1 MKYSIVCITLVL
13 GTILAAEVARMP
25 TEKQYS
31 NSIGMKFVHIEPGTF
46 DMGYGGQLPQEIL
59 AAKEHGGRSIG
70 LSLFGKDGDYD
81 EHPTHKVTIT
91 KPFYMGVYE
100 VTNRQ
105 YERFDPLHMH
115 LRGKR
120 GFSID
125 NDEAVVFVS
134 WHQAKAFCDWLSR
147 KEGLPYR
154 LPTEAEWEYACRA
167 GTKTQFHTGDTL
179 PDEFLK
185 NPDNSW
191 YPCPDSSRG
200 REEVVPL
207 HVGRTKPNPWALY
220 DMHGN
225 VEEWCHDWYGPY
237 IGNDQSNPVGRADS
251 DFKVTRGGSHGTVA
265 YYLRSC
271 NRMGTL
277 PQDRTFMIGFRV
289 VLGKLPDTTPLPIL
303 PKPLYQQNVRQKV
316 PSDVTKGPDPA
327 KPYFHGPRNYVKIDK
342 DAIGPLFSRHNHDP
356 AIVEC
361 PNGDLITIW
370 YTCVTERGRELA
382 LAASRL
388 RYGTEKWQPASPFW
402 DAADRNDHAP
412 AMWYDG
418 NRTIYHFVGLSTA
431 ATWGPLAM
439 VMRTSI
445 DNGATW
451 SRARLIMPEHQMR
464 NQVTEPVFR
473 TREGYIILA
482 CDATPRGSGGT
493 AIHISKDNGLT
504 WTDPG
509 GTIAGIHAGVAQL
522 DDGRLIALGR
532 GDNIR
537 AGDEQR
543 MPMSISVDMGKTW
556 TYRPSQF
563 PPIGGGQRLVL
574 LKLRQGPLFFGS
586 FANGKPPV
594 MVIDTSGKKQEVRG
608 LFGAVSYDGGLTWPH
623 IRLITDDGPD
633 RECKTTDGRS
643 FTMGLSTAEPKGYL
657 SVCQAR
663 NGVIHLISSWNHYEF
678 NLKWLQTSPP
688 AKTKKHTVELS
699 GQTFFSKMDTQ
710 ILN

>member
-1 MKYSIVCITLVL
+1 MKHFIAYIAIIV
-13 GTILAAEVARMP
+13 GTVLAAESAEMP
-25 TEKQYS
+25 TEKQYT
-31 NSIGMKFVHIEPGTF
+31 NSIGMKFVRIEPGTF
-46 DMGYGGQLPQEIL
+46 DMGYGYDDQLPQEL
-59 AAKEHGGRSIG
+59 LDAKEHGGRNIG
-70 LSLFGKDGDYD
+70 LSLFGKRGDYD

-91 KPFYMGVYE
+91 EPFYMEVYE

-105 YERFDPLHMH
+105 YEKFDPLHMH

-134 WHQAKAFCDWLSR
+134 WHKAKAFCDWLSR

-154 LPTEAEWEYACRA
+154 LPTESEWEYACRA
-167 GTKTQFHTGDTL
+167 GTNTQFYTGNAL
-179 PDEFLK
+179 PEQFLK

-191 YPCPDSSRG
+191 YPCPERSRG
-200 REEVVPL
+200 REEVVLL
-207 HVGRTKPNPWALY
+207 HVGRTEPNPWGLY

-225 VEEWCHDWYGPY
+225 IEEWCQDWYGPY
-237 IGNDQSNPVGRADS
+237 ESGTQIDPIGRIDG

-277 PQDRTFMIGFRV
+277 PEDKSFMIGFRV
-289 VLGKLPDTTPLPIL
+289 VLAKQPDTKPLPTV
-303 PKPLYQQNVRQKV
+303 PKPLYQQKV
-316 PSDVTKGPDPA
+316 KQQVPKDITKGPDPDR
-327 KPYFHGPRNYVKIDK
+327 PYFRGPRNYVKIK
-342 DAIGPLFSRHNHDP
+342 EGAIGPLFSRHNHDP

-361 PNGDLITIW
+361 PNGDLIAIW
-370 YTCVTERGRELA
+370 YTCVTESGRELA

-388 RYGTEKWQPASPFW
+388 RYGAEQWEPASPFW

-418 NRTIYHFVGLSTA
+418 NKTIYHFVGLSTA
-431 ATWGPLAM
+431 ATWGPLAI

-451 SRARLIMPEHQMR
+451 SRARLIMPEHQRR
-464 NQVTEPVFR
+464 NQVTESVFR
-473 TREGYIILA
+473 TREDYIVLA
-482 CDATPRGSGGT
+482 CDATPGGSGGT

-522 DDGRLIALGR
+522 NDGRLIALGR

-537 AGDEQR
+537 VGDEQR
-543 MPMSISVDMGKTW
+543 MPISVSDDMGKTW
-556 TYRPSQF
+556 TYKASQF

-574 LKLRQGPLFFGS
+574 LKLRQGPLLFCS

-594 MVIDTSGKKQEVRG
+594 MVTDTSGKKREVRG
-608 LFGAVSYDGGLTWPH
+608 LFGALSYDGGQTWPH
-623 IRLITDDGPD
+623 IRLITDDGQD
-633 RECKTTDGRS
+633 HECKTTDGRS
-643 FTMGLSTAEPKGYL
+643 FTMGLSSAEPRGYL
-657 SVCQAR
+657 SVCQAG
-663 NGVIHLISSWNHYEF
+663 NGIIHLISSWNNYEF
-678 NLKWLQTSPP
+678 NLKWLQTPP
-688 AKTKKHTVELS
+688 PEKTKK
-699 GQTFFSKMDTQ
+699 
-710 ILN
+710 LNKI

>member
-13 GTILAAEVARMP
+13 GTILAAKAARMP

-31 NSIGMKFVHIEPGTF
+31 NSIGMKFVRIEPGTF
-46 DMGYGGQLPQEIL
+46 YMGYAGQLPQEVL
-59 AAKEHGGRSIG
+59 DAKEHGGRSIG
-70 LSLFGKDGDYD
+70 LSLFGKDGDFD
-81 EHPTHKVTIT
+81 EHPAHKVTIT

-100 VTNRQ
+100 ITNRQ

-134 WHQAKAFCDWLSR
+134 WHEAKAFCDWLSR

-179 PDEFLK
+179 PDQFLK

-191 YPCPDSSRG
+191 YPCPDNSRG

-207 HVGRTKPNPWALY
+207 HVGRTQPNPRGLY

-237 IGNDQSNPVGRADS
+237 IGDEQFDPVGRTDGA
-251 DFKVTRGGSHGTVA
+251 FKVTRGGSHGTVA

-303 PKPLYQQNVRQKV
+303 LKPLYQQNVRQKV
-316 PSDVTKGPDPA
+316 PGDVTKGPNPD
-327 KPYFHGPRNYVKIDK
+327 KPHFHGPRNYVKIDK
-342 DAIGPLFSRHNHDP
+342 DSIGPLFSRHNHDP
-356 AIVEC
+356 AIAEC

-388 RYGTEKWQPASPFW
+388 RYGAEQWQPASPFW

-451 SRARLIMPEHQMR
+451 SQARLIRPEHQRR
-464 NQVTEPVFR
+464 NQVTESVFR

-532 GDNIR
+532 SDNIR
-537 AGDEQR
+537 VDDEQR

-556 TYRPSQF
+556 NYSASQF

-574 LKLRQGPLFFGS
+574 VKLRQGPLFLAT

-594 MVIDTSGKKQEVRG
+594 KVTDVSGKKHEVRG
-608 LFGAVSYDGGLTWPH
+608 LFGALSYDGGQTWPH

-633 RECKTTDGRS
+633 RECKTTDARS

-663 NGVIHLISSWNHYEF
+663 NGIIHLISSWNQYEF
-678 NLKWLQTSPP
+678 NLKWLRTSPP
-688 AKTKKHTVELS
+688 
-699 GQTFFSKMDTQ
+699 SKVR
-710 ILN
+710 

>member
-1 MKYSIVCITLVL
+1 MKHSFTYATGILGIV
-13 GTILAAEVARMP
+13 LAVQAAQMP
-25 TEKQYS
+25 AGKQYT
-31 NSIGMKFVHIEPGTF
+31 NSIGMKFVRIEPGTF
-46 DMGYGGQLPQEIL
+46 DMGYGDDGQLPQEIL
-59 AAKEHGGRSIG
+59 DAKEHGGRSIG
-70 LSLFGKDGDYD
+70 LSQFGGRGDYD

-91 KPFYMGVYE
+91 EPFYMGIYE

-105 YERFDPLHMH
+105 YERFDPLHTH
-115 LRGKR
+115 LRGKK
-120 GFSID
+120 GFSSD
-125 NDEAVVFVS
+125 NDEAVVFVN
-134 WHQAKAFCDWLSR
+134 WHQAKAFCDWLSS

-167 GTKTQFHTGDTL
+167 GTTTQFHTGNTL
-179 PDEFLK
+179 PEQFLK

-191 YPCPDSSRG
+191 YPCPENSRG

-207 HVGRTKPNPWALY
+207 HVGRTQPNPWGLY

-237 IGNDQSNPVGRADS
+237 QSRIQRDPIGRVDG

-277 PQDRTFMIGFRV
+277 PEDRTFMIGFRV
-289 VLGKLPDTTPLPIL
+289 VLGKMPDTKPLPIV
-303 PKPLYQQNVRQKV
+303 PKPAYQQNVKQKA
-316 PSDVTKGPDPA
+316 PKDITKGPNPT
-327 KPYFHGPRNYVKIDK
+327 KPYFRGPRNYVKIDK
-342 DAIGPLFSRHNHDP
+342 DTIGPLFSRHNHDP

-361 PNGDLITIW
+361 PNGDLIAIW

-388 RYGTEKWQPASPFW
+388 RYGADQWEPASPFW

-418 NRTIYHFVGLSTA
+418 DRTIYHFVGLSTA
-431 ATWGPLAM
+431 ATWGPLAI
-439 VMRTSI
+439 VMRTSS

-451 SRARLIMPEHQMR
+451 SRARLIMPEHQRR
-464 NQVTEPVFR
+464 NQVTESVFR

-482 CDATPRGSGGT
+482 CGATPRGSGGT

-522 DDGRLIALGR
+522 VAEPQDDGRLIALGR

-537 AGDEQR
+537 VGDEQR

-556 TYRPSQF
+556 TYSASQF

-574 LKLRQGPLFFGS
+574 IKLKQGPLFLAS

-594 MVIDTSGKKQEVRG
+594 MVTDVSGSKREVRG
-608 LFGAVSYDGGLTWPH
+608 LFGALSYDGGQSWPH
-623 IRLITDDGPD
+623 IRLITDDGAD
-633 RECKTTDGRS
+633 QEWQTTDGRS
-643 FTMGLSTAEPKGYL
+643 FTMGLSTAETKGYL
-657 SVCQAR
+657 SVCQAQ

-678 NLKWLQTSPP
+678 NLKWLQRPP
-688 AKTKKHTVELS
+688 PTKPVSRT
-699 GQTFFSKMDTQ
+699 
-710 ILN
+710 N

>member
-1 MKYSIVCITLVL
+1 MKQCIAHIALVL
-13 GTILAAEVARMP
+13 GIALAAEAARMP

-31 NSIGMKFVHIEPGTF
+31 NSIGMKFVRIEPGTF
-46 DMGYGGQLPQEIL
+46 DMGYGYGGQLPQELL
-59 AAKEHGGRSIG
+59 AAREHGGRNIG
-70 LSLFGKDGDYD
+70 LSQFGKNGDYD
-81 EHPTHKVTIT
+81 EHPTHRVTIT
-91 KPFYMGVYE
+91 KPYYMGVYE

-115 LRGKR
+115 LRGKK

-134 WHQAKAFCDWLSR
+134 WQEAKAFCDWLSK

-167 GTKTQFHTGDTL
+167 GTKTQFYTGDNL
-179 PDEFLK
+179 PEQFLK

-191 YPCPDSSRG
+191 YPCPGRSRG

-207 HVGRTKPNPWALY
+207 NVGKLSPNPWGLY

-225 VEEWCHDWYGPY
+225 VEEWCNDWYGPY
-237 IGNDQSNPVGRADS
+237 EGGTQRDPVGRVDG

-277 PQDRTFMIGFRV
+277 PEDKSFMIGFRV
-289 VLGKLPDTTPLPIL
+289 VLGKMPDTKPLPKV
-303 PKPLYQQNVRQKV
+303 PKPLYQQNVKQQV
-316 PSDVTKGPDPA
+316 PSDITSRGGSRTALTKPH
-327 KPYFHGPRNYVKIDK
+327 FRGPRNYVKIEK

-356 AIVEC
+356 AIVDC
-361 PNGDLITIW
+361 PNGDLIAIW

-388 RYGTEKWQPASPFW
+388 PFGADQWQPASPFW

-431 ATWGPLAM
+431 ATWGPLAI
-439 VMRTSI
+439 VMRTST
-445 DNGATW
+445 DNGETW
-451 SRARLIMPEHQMR
+451 ARARLIMPEHQMR

-482 CDATPRGSGGT
+482 CDATPGGSGGT

-537 AGDEQR
+537 VGNEER
-543 MPMSISVDMGKTW
+543 MPMSISARLGKTW
-556 TYRPSQF
+556 TYRATQF

-574 LKLRQGPLFFGS
+574 LKLCQGPLFFSS

-594 MVIDTSGKKQEVRG
+594 MVTDVSGKKREVRG
-608 LFGAVSYDGGLTWPH
+608 LFGALSYDGGQTWPH

-633 RECKTTDGRS
+633 RQCKTTDGRS
-643 FTMGLSTAEPKGYL
+643 FTMGLSSAEPRGYL

-688 AKTKKHTVELS
+688 AKPVAHTNL
-699 GQTFFSKMDTQ
+699 
-710 ILN
+710 